1 MRGRLAS
8 VPLAAVVC
16 LVVGSARLSG
26 QDAVEQ
32 SFAFETDKWFSLGDN
47 PSSAPAVLHRIQVTR
62 QSGGFGKSS
71 LMRPGNSD
79 FLAPIEFRIEYSN
92 VATHDWKARLRVT
105 LLDEAGREI
114 DGYSGTENLDEG
126 ERHQLLNIKIATL
139 KYGLEKAKKLRV
151 TAELRP
157 E

>member
-1 MRGRLAS
+1 MRAR
-8 VPLAAVVC
+8 LAAVTIAV
-16 LVVGSARLSG
+16 LVLLGSTSLPSYG
-26 QDAVEQ
+26 QDAVDQ
-32 SFAFETDKWFSLGDN
+32 VFAFETDKWLSLGDT
-47 PSSAPAVLHRIQVTR
+47 PAGAPAVLHRIQVTR
-62 QSGGFGKSS
+62 QSGGFGKST
-71 LMRPGNSD
+71 LLRPGNSD

-92 VATHDWKARLRVT
+92 AASHDWKAKLRVT
-105 LLDEAGREI
+105 LLDEAGHEI

-151 TAELRP
+151 SAELRP